1 MKLKFL
7 LNQNL
12 RIKGLPYVFE
22 PGQTYELDATQVGA
36 LGLLHKVDG
45 FGVKCFE
52 VVKDAPP
59 AAGPVPTPEEVHV
72 ETRER
77 RQAELAQKQKDA
89 VANRKA
95 EAEAMAA
102 AKPKIPKK
110 LSKDAPVEEP
120 EAKPTKP
127 PKTPSPDVPPVGG
140 KVVAPSGKLAGRL
153 GKKPK

>member
-12 RIKGLPYVFE
+12 RIKGLPHVFE
-22 PGQTYELDATQVGA
+22 PGQTYDLDATQVGA

-52 VVKDAPP
+52 VVKDATP
-59 AAGPVPTPEEVHV
+59 AAGPIPTPEEVHV

-95 EAEAMAA
+95 EAEAKAA

-110 LSKDAPVEEP
+110 PMKDAPVEEP
-120 EAKPTKP
+120 EEKPAKPEKHMEP
-127 PKTPSPDVPPVGG
+127 EDKLPKATGNPRAGT
-140 KVVAPSGKLAGRL
+140 LAGRL